1 MNPIIESMNNYA
13 QANRWS
19 FDGGPVRG
27 LSSGQL
33 QFPTIWHQPL
43 ALTGKIGRREGYL
56 TYKLSFLLLEKGG
69 NYDTIQKENV
79 RELLEMHAI
88 GMVHTMESHDRVL
101 DVRLIS
107 CLPNETALTHY
118 GEIALTV
125 TIEADILYSV
135 PGTNA

>member
-27 LSSGQL
+27 LTSGQL
-33 QFPTIWHQPL
+33 KFPTIWHQPL

-69 NYDTIQKENV
+69 NHTALEKENV
-79 RELLEMHAI
+79 REGLEKHAL
-88 GMVHTMESHDRVL
+88 GMIHTLENHERVL
-101 DVRLIS
+101 NVRLIS
-107 CLPNETALTHY
+107 CLPTESALTHY

-125 TIEADILYSV
+125 TIEADILYCM
-135 PGTNA
+135 PLNHA